1 MRFEKLDLNL
11 LVALDAI
18 LKYKSVSLA
27 AKELH
32 LTQPALSNALNR
44 LREYFD
50 DELLIINSGKSPILT
65 ERALSLEAPVR
76 EALLLVKNSITID
89 TEFDPLTA
97 RRHFNLVSS
106 DYTLQTYLSS
116 AISEISE
123 LAPELTFDVIA
134 LDESTFEMLDKG
146 EADLLFIIENYKN
159 RQHPSEKLFSD
170 EHCVI
175 CWNKAN
181 YKKSIS
187 KNDYLAAKHNTVIF
201 GAQRRADFAELF
213 FEFEG
218 VERSIRLR
226 VPNYSALPKSIIGTD
241 HIATVPIRLARQW
254 VETLPLRILPSPY
267 KIPLL
272 TQSVQWH
279 RLRDKDNALN
289 WVIEVFKQ
297 HAKNLNNPVKS

>member
-187 KNDYLAAKHNTVIF
+187 KNDYLVHYK
-201 GAQRRADFAELF
+201 
-213 FEFEG
+213 
-218 VERSIRLR
+218 
-226 VPNYSALPKSIIGTD
+226 KK
-241 HIATVPIRLARQW
+241 
-254 VETLPLRILPSPY
+254 PLS
-267 KIPLL
+267 
-272 TQSVQWH
+272 
-279 RLRDKDNALN
+279 
-289 WVIEVFKQ
+289 
-297 HAKNLNNPVKS
+297 